1 MVNLYKHQ
9 IDALNQTESMNRC
22 AYYLD
27 MGLGKTFV
35 GAEKL
40 IRLYKGQNE
49 QKDLLICQKSKI
61 DDWRDHFATYYHS
74 EISAYDL
81 SKKKQWDDFW
91 NNPCGFR
98 HQIGII
104 NYELAWRRKELLNLK
119 DFTLMLDESSLI
131 QNTRAKQ
138 TKFILKLNPKNVIL
152 LSGTPV
158 GGKYENLWSQ
168 VHLIGWGI
176 SETLYNRQY
185 VNWTL
190 TEDDGSGIRHKIVDK
205 SKPYKNIDRLKTK
218 MRENGAI
225 FLKTEECFELPE
237 QNIQVVNVEKHKD
250 YTKFIRDSYICI
262 EGEELIGDSK
272 LSKLLYARQ
281 LCGQFNK
288 SKLMAFEE
296 LIQSTNDRL
305 LVFYSFNAEL
315 DALRDTCERLNKP
328 ISEINGH
335 NKDLNAYEND
345 SNSVTLIQYQAGS
358 KGLNLQKC
366 NKIIYFTLP
375 LSSEDFEQ
383 SKKRIHRIGQHNP
396 CFYYLMICNGTV
408 EERIYETLKQ
418 RKDYTDELF
427 E

>member
-61 DDWRDHFATYYHS
+61 DDWRNHFATYYHS

-81 SKKKQWDDFW
+81 SKKKQWNDFW
-91 NNPCGFR
+91 ENPSGFR
-98 HQIGII
+98 HQVGII
-104 NYELAWRRKELLNLK
+104 NYELAWRRKELLNL
-119 DFTLMLDESSLI
+119 DSFTLMLDESSLI

-305 LVFYSFNAEL
+305 IVFYSFNAEL
-315 DALRDTCERLNKP
+315 DALRDICERLNKP

-335 NKDLNAYEND
+335 DKNLNAYEND

-383 SKKRIHRIGQHNP
+383 SKKRIHRIGQQNP

>member
-81 SKKKQWDDFW
+81 SKKKQWNDFW

-305 LVFYSFNAEL
+305 IVFYSFNAEL
-315 DALRDTCERLNKP
+315 DALRDACERLNKP

-383 SKKRIHRIGQHNP
+383 SKKRIHRIGQQNP